1 MSTLIENVTDASF
14 ENEVLKSSKA
24 VLVDFWAP
32 WCGPCKMVA
41 PILEEIAPEI
51 LDTISIRKMDVDT
64 NTEIPAKF
72 SVRGIPTLMIFRNGQ
87 VIGQKVGALTKGQ
100 LQAFLKAHL

>member
-51 LDTISIRKMDVDT
+51 VDT